1 MIFSDV
7 VIVSVATCPVLQP
20 PQRVPKIASFELKFQ
35 RESENQCVLKSVKK
49 CKTQTLEKW
58 VFEEE
63 KIKPISSKA
72 IYTNFCQKQMHCA
85 ITSLGEVL
93 ERRECALVRD

>member
-1 MIFSDV
+1 M
-7 VIVSVATCPVLQP
+7 VSVAKCPVVQSLE
-20 PQRVPKIASFELKFQ
+20 RVSKISSFELKFQ

-72 IYTNFCQKQMHCA
+72 IYTNFCQKQRHCA

-93 ERRECALVRD
+93 ERHECALMND

>member
-1 MIFSDV
+1 M
-7 VIVSVATCPVLQP
+7 VSVAKCLVMQSL
-20 PQRVPKIASFELKFQ
+20 QRVPKISSFELKFQ

-58 VFEEE
+58 VFKEE

-72 IYTNFCQKQMHCA
+72 IYTIFCQKQMHCA

-93 ERRECALVRD
+93 ERRECALVSD